1 MHSGKRLLLL
11 NGKLV
16 DDLHVEAMVL
26 ADEARTYLESDA
38 GRDLSDPFER
48 MQFSCESLKVTT
60 RLMQVIAWLLTQR
73 AVARG
78 ELDPAESRSETY
90 RLGDAAPSDPRYT
103 RLFPAEMRTLI
114 AASES
119 LYLRTQRLEEQF
131 MDRIVIGLVPANSPA
146 RDLMMMLETRI

>member
-60 RLMQVIAWLLTQR
+60 RLMQVIA
-73 AVARG
+73 
-78 ELDPAESRSETY
+78 
-90 RLGDAAPSDPRYT
+90 
-103 RLFPAEMRTLI
+103 
-114 AASES
+114 
-119 LYLRTQRLEEQF
+119 
-131 MDRIVIGLVPANSPA
+131 
-146 RDLMMMLETRI
+146 